1 MDTMSYSSFRSHLVS
16 TLDKVNDNHKPILI
30 TRQNGK
36 PAVVI
41 SLEDF
46 QAYEETAYLM
56 ASPKNAERLNEAISE
71 IEAGKPKNISCSN
84 KNLRPPPPILIR
96 KAHDI
101 IFAQI
106 HTALHFNQMKRFF
119 ALIG

>member
-1 MDTMSYSSFRSHLVS
+1 MDTISYSAFRSNLAT
-16 TLDKVNDNHKPILI
+16 TLDRVNDNHKPVMI

-56 ASPKNAERLNEAISE
+56 ASPKNAARLNQAIAE
-71 IEAGKPKNISCSN
+71 VEVGKTF
-84 KNLRPPPPILIR
+84 LHELI
-96 KAHDI
+96 DE
-101 IFAQI
+101 
-106 HTALHFNQMKRFF
+106 
-119 ALIG
+119 